1 MVEPC
6 SGCCYPSR
14 SPQLWKDEPMRRR
27 VLIVDDDPD
36 ILLLLRYDLEAE
48 GFETVLAS
56 DGSTALRRIED
67 ERPDVVI
74 LDLMMPVLDGWA
86 ALERIQDLS
95 RPPQVVVL
103 SAKTAETDRERAR
116 NLGAVAYVAKP
127 FDVQHLVETI
137 KAAMR
142 GSPAAR

>member
-1 MVEPC
+1 MM
-6 SGCCYPSR
+6 PSV
-14 SPQLWKDEPMRRR
+14 RRR

-36 ILLLLRYDLEAE
+36 ILLLLRFDLEAE

-56 DGSTALRRIED
+56 DGSTALRRIE
-67 ERPDVVI
+67 EEHPDVVL

-86 ALERIQDLS
+86 ALERIRELP
-95 RPPQVVVL
+95 RPPRVVVL
-103 SAKTAETDRERAR
+103 SAKSTEQDRERAR
-116 NLGAVAYVAKP
+116 NLGAAAYVTKP
-127 FDVQHLVETI
+127 FEVVHLVETI